1 MRPESAKLNHS
12 WNIFWCSL
20 GQGPI
25 GPDPISMRNLTVE
38 SQRSGDDWNF
48 ENLKDEN
55 RREKRILE
63 EWDSSVL
70 ALFYNSF
77 GALNERYIAKGICAT
92 SKVFLGCQ
100 TFNTTSLLLIGL
112 LRWRCHFKL
121 TVIEQG
127 SSGVVS
133 NLKWID
139 LDVIF
144 IGFCF
149 VIIVFLTL
157 LIGVRLGKWNGEAL
171 TW

>member
-92 SKVFLGCQ
+92 SKVFLECKYDVVVADRFAALAVSLQ
-100 TFNTTSLLLIGL
+100 TDGD
-112 LRWRCHFKL
+112 WA
-121 TVIEQG
+121 
-127 SSGVVS
+127 
-133 NLKWID
+133 
-139 LDVIF
+139 
-144 IGFCF
+144 GF
-149 VIIVFLTL
+149 LW
-157 LIGVRLGKWNGEAL
+157 GR
-171 TW
+171 